1 MLSTAASF
9 LMSSVPNAVSSLST
23 TVSSRYNAAPSS
35 SSASSGGPSFDRDLD
50 RLYHVRIRPL
60 LDAVDTLRGVLREES
75 GIQLPTIAVVGDQSS
90 GKSSV
95 LEALS
100 GVALPRGREITTRC
114 PLVLRLINSVR
125 KRGEREKQHAPRAVL
140 TREMRDRCWP

>member
-35 SSASSGGPSFDRDLD
+35 SSAGSGGPSFDRDLD

-125 KRGEREKQHAPRAVL
+125 EGQRNSSIRRRAHA
-140 TREMRDRCWP
+140 

>member
-23 TVSSRYNAAPSS
+23 TVSSRYHAAPASS
-35 SSASSGGPSFDRDLD
+35 SGGGSGGPSFDRDLD

-125 KRGEREKQHAPRAVL
+125 THEAEAACV
-140 TREMRDRCWP
+140 T